1 MLLFIILYGLAMLV
15 TYIMSRFV
23 DEPILGLSKTNGGQS
38 VGRTTDGSPSLS
50 ISPADT
56 ETEPSI
62 SSFGANRSLS
72 LPCHLKRERRRPDF
86 TEEER
91 GKLGKVPYVNKLH
104 Y

>member
-1 MLLFIILYGLAMLV
+1 MLLFIILYGLALLV

-86 TEEER
+86 TEEGK
-91 GKLGKVPYVNKLH
+91 GKLGNVPYVYKLH

>member
-91 GKLGKVPYVNKLH
+91 GKLGKVPYVYKLH